1 MNYKFKRDELKIGQ
15 TYLLNYSGF
24 EIIGTLVANNKDG
37 LFFNYKTP
45 FTTIERR
52 SFFLRSQII
61 KQII

>member
-1 MNYKFKRDELKIGQ
+1 MNYKFKRHELKIGQ

-24 EIIGTLVANNKDG
+24 EIIGTLVANNRDG

-45 FTTIERR
+45 FTDIERR
-52 SFFLRSQII
+52 SVFLRSQII